1 MADIHI
7 ADFYKDAARILVQLY
22 NSFPRRITLFVE
34 DIAGPDEP
42 DEFGLHSPRHQ
53 ACLATMFWLS
63 QAGYLSYETAI
74 RQEALDQA
82 TLTQRGFTLLASR
95 LPIAEISGLEP
106 PDGEPAAE
114 DLPSAVAAQKTNG
127 AGLLRQVLARGSSSA
142 IEQVMLELLR
152 QSRHHP

>member
-22 NSFPRRITLFVE
+22 GSFPRRITLFVE
-34 DIAGPDEP
+34 DIAGPDSP

-53 ACLATMFWLS
+53 ACLATMYWLA
-63 QAGYLSYETAI
+63 QAGYLSYESTV

-95 LPIAEISGLEP
+95 LPISEISGLEP
-106 PDGEPAAE
+106 PDQEPPAD
-114 DLPSAVAAQKTNG
+114 DLPAAVAAQKTNG